1 MPATQGNEP
10 SAEKDAIA
18 FERRIAEI
26 LIQRLKLE
34 DVTAETFDVTMNL
47 VEELGIDSMDM
58 ATVVLVLQD
67 EYKVKIE
74 EDHYPQLTSVRAI
87 AKYISNLRAAA

>member
-67 EYKVKIE
+67 EYKVKID
-74 EDHYPQLTSVRAI
+74 EDHYPRLTSVRAI
-87 AKYISNLRAAA
+87 ATYIRNLRAAA

>member
-1 MPATQGNEP
+1 MAATQGNEP
-10 SAEKDAIA
+10 VSEKDAIA

-34 DVTAETFDVTMNL
+34 NVAPETFDVTMNL

-67 EYKVKIE
+67 EYKVKID
-74 EDHYPQLTSVRAI
+74 EDQYPQLTSVRAI